1 MPRADPT
8 FQTRLASTDEDLRAA
23 QRLRYDVFVRELGGG
38 GAGVDHAAGLETDTF
53 DPVYDHLLL
62 EDVSRADDPVVGV
75 YRLMPGSRVSEI
87 GAFYTEGEY
96 DIAPLREGGR
106 ELLELGR
113 SCLHR
118 DYRGGTA
125 LAEMWRALAAYV
137 LERRIEIM
145 FGVASF
151 HGTDVDALAQPL
163 SHLYDRHL
171 APEDLRVTA
180 RTEDARRMDILPA
193 DEIDRVAAVKAIPAL
208 IKGYLRL
215 GGFVGDGA
223 FIDHAFNTTDVC
235 LVIDVNRMSEKHRGF
250 YAESGAS

>member
-1 MPRADPT
+1 MPQSNPT
-8 FQTRLASTDEDLRAA
+8 FQTRLAHSDADLRAA
-23 QRLRYDVFVRELGGG
+23 QRLRYDVFVDELGGG
-38 GAGVDHAAGLETDTF
+38 GFGVDHTERLESDAF

-62 EDVSRADDPVVGV
+62 EDLSRTTDPVVGV
-75 YRLMPGSRVSEI
+75 YRLMPSRRVAEI
-87 GAFYTEGEY
+87 GQFYTEDEY
-96 DIAPLREGGR
+96 DISPLRAGGR

-137 LERRIEIM
+137 VDRRIEIM

-151 HGTDVDALAQPL
+151 HGTNIDEFAQPL

-171 APEDLRVTA
+171 APEDLRVKA
-180 RTEDARRMDILPA
+180 RTENARPMDILPP
-193 DEIDRVAAVKAIPAL
+193 EQIDRVAAVKAIPAL

-250 YAESGAS
+250 YVPGATT